1 MCYRHHVMA
10 GGIDHCYDCRAEV
23 YVLERY
29 LTSSAS
35 FQSLLSKMQ
44 ASVYLFNFPGEI
56 DEFVEK
62 INRWIQSGAKSC
74 EFTIRMGELLF
85 SGRYK
90 FTRLRYGQPIIFES
104 ARLNFIPVAAL
115 AENLENLQ
123 L

>member
-1 MCYRHHVMA
+1 MA